1 MNNKIKK
8 NIANTVIIVL
18 ILIGSGWIASIF
30 IHPGVEFTNNA
41 QIHRDI
47 VPVSSRVQGF
57 IKDIRFDDFQ
67 YVEKG
72 DTLVLIEDSEYQLRL
87 AQAEANYQNSMAS
100 KNVTGTSVSAANNN
114 LSVTDASIN
123 EVKIQLENAQNE
135 YYRYKTLFENGAVTR
150 QQFDD
155 IETTYKYLLAKLETM
170 QYQKQ
175 STTLAKV
182 EQIQRHEQSDAG
194 ITLSEAAL
202 NLAQLNLSYTV
213 ILAPCSGY
221 VSRKTIQEG
230 ELVMPGKNLFSIIS
244 DDDIWVIANY
254 RETQRRNIKEGS
266 KVEIKVDALPN
277 SLFEGAVTSISN
289 ATGSVYSATTPDHSA
304 GNFVKT
310 EQRIPVKIHF
320 TSKNDKQLIDKL
332 VSGMNVTCKIKK

>member
-1 MNNKIKK
+1 MNRKIKK
-8 NIANTVIIVL
+8 IIANTVIIAL

-41 QIHRDI
+41 QINRDI

-57 IKDIRFDDFQ
+57 IQDIRFDDFQ

-87 AQAEANYQNSMAS
+87 AQAEANYRNSMVG

-114 LSVTDASIN
+114 LYVTDAGIN
-123 EVKIQLENAQNE
+123 EVEIQLYNAQSE
-135 YYRYKTLFENGAVTR
+135 YIRYKTLLENGAVTR
-150 QQFDD
+150 QQFDA
-155 IETTYKYLLAKLETM
+155 IETTHKSLQAKLETM
-170 QYQKQ
+170 KHQKQ

-182 EQIQRHEQSDAG
+182 EQIQRLEQRDED

-202 NLAQLNLSYTV
+202 NLAQLNLSYTIV
-213 ILAPCSGY
+213 LAPCSGF

-244 DDDIWVIANY
+244 DDEIWVIANY
-254 RETQRRNIKEGS
+254 RETQRKNIKEGS
-266 KVEIKVDALPN
+266 KVEVKVDAFPN
-277 SLFEGAVTSISN
+277 TPFEGVVTSISN
-289 ATGSVYSATTPDHSA
+289 ATGSAYSATSPDRSA

-320 TSKNDKQLIDKL
+320 TNENDRQLIAQL
-332 VSGMNVTCKIKK
+332 VSGMNVSCKIKK